1 MTTIELSVQGMS
13 CASCV
18 KHITAALSPLTGVSA
33 VEVNLETGHVRVSG
47 SPDTEV
53 LLATL
58 NDAGYPAHVATSLA
72 PVAAKAG
79 GCGSRGGCCC
89 H

>member
-1 MTTIELSVQGMS
+1 MTTIELSVQSMNCG
-13 CASCV
+13 SCV
-18 KHITAALSPLTGVSA
+18 KHITEGLSPLAGVTAVDVDLKTGRVS
-33 VEVNLETGHVRVSG
+33 VSG

-58 NDAGYPAHVATSLA
+58 NNAGYPAHVATSLA
-72 PVAAKAG
+72 PVAATAG

-89 H
+89 N